1 MMSDD
6 SVIEYEDSADVEEVK
21 VPNPDLKWY
30 VVHTY
35 SGYEN
40 KVKESL
46 ERIIETRGLQD
57 VIPRVI
63 IPMIEEIEVKDGKE
77 KSALRK
83 IFPGYVLI
91 EMVYTKETWYV
102 VRGIR
107 GVTGFVGPESQP
119 TPLSVEEVRALNVD
133 VDDSYES
140 TVVEGYEKGDVIE
153 VIDGPL
159 EGFSGVVESIN
170 FEKKCIKAVISMF
183 GRNVSA
189 ELEYTQVRKAE

>member
-1 MMSDD
+1 M
-6 SVIEYEDSADVEEVK
+6 AANK
-21 VPNPDLKWY
+21 ANKNAKWY

-40 KVKESL
+40 KVKTNL
-46 ERIIETRGLQD
+46 EKAIENRNLEELIVDIRVPTED
-57 VIPRVI
+57 VVETKGDQQRV
-63 IPMIEEIEVKDGKE
+63 VT
-77 KSALRK
+77 RK

-102 VRGIR
+102 VRSIR

-119 TPLSVEEVRALNVD
+119 TPLSIEEVRALNVD

-140 TVVEGYEKGDVIE
+140 TIVEAFEKGDVIE
-153 VIDGPL
+153 VLDGPL